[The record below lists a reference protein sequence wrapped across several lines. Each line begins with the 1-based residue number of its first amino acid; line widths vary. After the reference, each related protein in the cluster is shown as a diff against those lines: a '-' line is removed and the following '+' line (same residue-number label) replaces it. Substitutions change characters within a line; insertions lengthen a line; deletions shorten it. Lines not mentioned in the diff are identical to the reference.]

1 MPLKKDYYKCIF
13 VSENTK
19 KNGDSYLFLRLEN
32 KDNIID
38 GYLWDNIHLYKNLIR
53 ATGIYAIKY
62 QVDTFNSARVLNIKN
77 LCPVD
82 GARYSKYGFKK
93 SMVTMKS
100 SKKCQYYLNE
110 ISSIIKSRKDE
121 SLFYLNDFIIKNKSK
136 FLSTKLIESKY
147 LFLQYFELMEKTLKT
162 SIDSNLYIYIIIL
175 HGLNLDI
182 SSLLNRID
190 TKDPIHEGLSLY
202 ANNNKGF
209 IKKYKFIVDFID
221 DNQKNYINLK
231 KESDKKDGKE

>member
-19 KNGDSYLFLRLEN
+19 KNGEPYLFLRLEN

-38 GYLWDNIHLYKNLIR
+38 GYLWDNIDLYKNLIT
-53 ATGIYAIKY
+53 ATAIYAIKY
-62 QVDTFNSARVLNIKN
+62 QVDTYNNAKVLNIKN
-77 LCPVD
+77 MRPVD
-82 GARYSKYGFKK
+82 DGRYDKYGFRE

-100 SKKCQYYLNE
+100 SKKNQHYLNE
-110 ISSIIKSRKDE
+110 ISKIIILRKDE
-121 SLFYLNDFIIKNKSK
+121 SLLYLNDFIIKNKSK
-136 FLSTKLIESKY
+136 FLSNKLIETKY
-147 LFLQYFELMEKTLKT
+147 LILQYFELIEKTLKT
-162 SIDSNLYIYIIIL
+162 SIDSNLYIYIIVL
-175 HGLNLDI
+175 HGIHLDI
-182 SSLLNRID
+182 NSLLDSMD
-190 TKDPIHEGLSLY
+190 TKDPVHKGLDMY